1 MGISV
6 FPASS
11 GGDISSSLIAAKGDL
26 LVGTANDTVA
36 ALGVGTNGH
45 TLVADSVEATGL
57 KWAAPASGSMTLIS
71 STALSGA
78 SVSFTSITGTYK
90 NLYIH
95 LSNPYSS
102 LAGGYNMTF
111 NNDTTSTNYFYLY
124 AEPGDNSLYP
134 NAFSS
139 WGFQQ
144 GNWGFQSATANPNS
158 NGNAYHGWVYDYAG
172 GTKKVFNGIGYVLNN
187 NGTTKQCVPTYNGV
201 YFSNTAIT
209 QLDLRTNNGTF
220 SGGTAYLYGVN

>member
-1 MGISV
+1 
-6 FPASS
+6 
-11 GGDISSSLIAAKGDL
+11 
-26 LVGTANDTVA
+26 
-36 ALGVGTNGH
+36 
-45 TLVADSVEATGL
+45 L
-57 KWAAPASGSMTLIS
+57 KWAAPAGGGSMTLIS

-78 SVSFTSITGTYK
+78 SISFTSITGTYK

-95 LSNPYSS
+95 LSNIYSS
-102 LAGGYNMTF
+102 AAGGYSMTF

-124 AEPGDNSLYP
+124 SEPGSASLYP
-134 NAFSS
+134 TAFSS

-172 GTKKVFNGIGYVLNN
+172 GTKKVFNGIGYILNN
-187 NGTTKQCVPTYNGV
+187 NGTDKQCVPTYNGV

-209 QLDLRTNNGTF
+209 RLDVRSTNGSF